1 MLATRFHHFARIAQ
15 VRALAPLLTLGCM
28 MIFCPTGATAQMPNK
43 AESKNMELV
52 GTSDLQ
58 GRPAYQPVIHQHGN
72 RWIAYIG
79 LHVGA
84 APNPLTGVV
93 EGNGTMIV
101 DVTNPRQP
109 RALAHI
115 PGDRLN
121 TNQPSEAQMVR
132 VCDIAGGTY
141 LLRDGGSRTRHEVWN
156 VTDPAA
162 PKFTSTVVDG
172 LCGTHKNWW
181 ECDTGVAYLPSQDP
195 RWRNRMTKIYDLS
208 DPAHPKFIRDFG
220 LPGQEPGATSEPAP
234 PLIHGSISYKG
245 RVYMAYGSSNHGVI
259 QILDREKLIKGP
271 AEPTA
276 ENLRAPQIGRI
287 DMPVYWGGHT
297 AYPMLSVAMPG
308 YENQAEGKLR
318 DILIVASETTRND
331 CTGPRHPLF
340 MMDITNPE
348 TPFPISSYQLPDA
361 GGNFCDRGGRF
372 GAHSVNESFAP
383 VYYGKLSFVSY
394 FNAGV
399 RALDVRDPF
408 NPTEVGHYI
417 PPRSDR
423 TQPTCTVVV
432 GQPPTGCKTAVQ
444 TNNVETDPRG
454 YIYIVDRA
462 GTGMH
467 ILQLSGDAK
476 SMAGG
481 K

>member
-1 MLATRFHHFARIAQ
+1 MRRWQ
-15 VRALAPLLTLGCM
+15 VAVTAILFVGLIGGVAL
-28 MIFCPTGATAQMPNK
+28 TAQQQKVGAP
-43 AESKNMELV
+43 AESKDMQLV
-52 GTSDLQ
+52 GYNDLQ
-58 GRPAYQPVIHQHGN
+58 ARSAYQPTIKKQGD
-72 RWIAYIG
+72 RYIAYIG
-79 LHVGA
+79 HHGGEQM
-84 APNPLTGVV
+84 NPITGQM
-93 EGNGTMIV
+93 ERNGTSII

-109 RALAHI
+109 RYLAHI
-115 PGDRLN
+115 IGEDGAGE
-121 TNQPSEAQMVR
+121 QGGAQMSR
-132 VCDIAGGTY
+132 VCLGTELPRADRNKAY
-141 LLRDGGSRTRHEVWN
+141 LLRSYGNSGHEIWDVS
-156 VTDPAA
+156 DPAK
-162 PKFTSTVVDG
+162 PTKILTLLQG
-172 LCGTHKNWW
+172 LRNTHKSAW
-181 ECDTGVAYLPSQDP
+181 ECDTGIAYVVSGDP
-195 RWRNRMTKIYDLS
+195 AWRTRRMTKIYDLG
-208 DPAHPKFIRDFG
+208 DPANPKFIRDFG

-297 AYPMLSVAMPG
+297 AYPMLGVTMPG
-308 YENQAEGKLR
+308 YENQADGKLR

-361 GGNFCDRGGRF
+361 GGNFCERGGRF
-372 GAHSVNESFAP
+372 GAHAVNESFAP
-383 VYYGKLSFVSY
+383 IYYGKLSFVSY

-467 ILQLSGDAK
+467 ILELTGDAK
-476 SMAGG
+476 AKASG